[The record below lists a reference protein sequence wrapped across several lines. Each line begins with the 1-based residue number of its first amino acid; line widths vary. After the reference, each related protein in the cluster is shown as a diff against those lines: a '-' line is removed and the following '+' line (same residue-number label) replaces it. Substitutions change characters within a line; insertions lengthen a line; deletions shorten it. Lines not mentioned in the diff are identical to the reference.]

1 MRKLSFIIFILVI
14 VPAYSFGQDTNPR
27 IRELGLN
34 LSGPHTFGVR
44 YRAGNE
50 NTLIRLTLSSL
61 AGSNQS
67 YKTTSGSN
75 KNGAA
80 GIGFNM
86 GFEKR
91 KLVSDNLT
99 FYIGSDLLTSYTS
112 NTNESDNLSQK
123 STTWNVS
130 AGLGLVLGFLFRIN
144 SDINISAE
152 VLPSFGYTYGKST
165 TNYNGSKTVQ
175 TNTGIN
181 YGLSDT
187 GANLTLSFGFGSK
200 K

>member
-14 VPAYSFGQDTNPR
+14 VPFYSFGQNTIPR
-27 IRELGLN
+27 IREVGLN

-44 YRAGNE
+44 YRSGNE
-50 NTLIRLTLSSL
+50 NTLLRLTLSSL

-75 KNGAA
+75 KNGAT
-80 GIGFNM
+80 GIAFNI

-99 FYIGSDLLTSYTS
+99 CYIGSDLLTSYTS

-130 AGLGLVLGFLFRIN
+130 AGLGLVLGFMYKIN
-144 SDINISAE
+144 NDINLTAE
-152 VLPSFGYTYGKST
+152 LLPSIGYTYGKST
-165 TNYNGSKTVQ
+165 TNFNGTKTVQ

-187 GANLTLSFGFGSK
+187 GANLTLSFRL
-200 K
+200 